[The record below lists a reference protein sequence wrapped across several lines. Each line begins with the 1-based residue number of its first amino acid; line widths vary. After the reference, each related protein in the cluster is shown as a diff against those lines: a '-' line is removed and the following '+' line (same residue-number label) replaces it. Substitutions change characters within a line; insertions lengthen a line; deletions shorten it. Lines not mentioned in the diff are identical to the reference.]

1 MAFQKYILK
10 LFLFSIPFL
19 ILAATYVVYDPFN
32 ILRNTDFFKVQ
43 EGPSRDYISS
53 QLYIN
58 NRNHF
63 HYNAFIFG
71 NSLTIGFRS
80 TAWQPHV
87 PGARIFHFDGA
98 GESLHGIATKIQY
111 IDAMGDSLKYAIVLI
126 DSSILNPVP
135 EEGVIYTKHP
145 DVVHSS
151 WVKFHTDY
159 FISYFNKG
167 YFIKYLD
174 YHTFHK
180 YRPYMS
186 EAISNSKD
194 SIAYPSND
202 LIRSTRERELLDT
215 AMYYKVNRSHFHKR
229 ERAGTE
235 NIPLIAEYQLK
246 LFKDMKAVFD
256 KQHTDYKIILSP
268 LYNQVRFNS
277 HDKEILVRIFGA
289 DHIFDFT
296 GINSYTADM
305 HNYYEEKHFRPHVGA
320 AILADIYGSAN
331 SPSSL
336 ISQKP

>member
-1 MAFQKYILK
+1 MKFQKYIFK
-10 LFLFSIPFL
+10 LFLFSLPL
-19 ILAATYVVYDPFN
+19 LVLAATYVIYDPFK
-32 ILRNTDFFKVQ
+32 ILRNTDYFKVQ

-53 QLYIN
+53 QLYMN
-58 NRNHF
+58 NRNKF

-80 TAWQPHV
+80 TAWQPYI

-111 IDAMGDSLKYAIVLI
+111 IDAMGDSLKYAIVLM

-151 WVKFHTDY
+151 WAKFHLDY
-159 FISYFNKG
+159 FVCYFNKG
-167 YFIKYLD
+167 YFVKYLD

-180 YRPYMS
+180 YRSYMS
-186 EAISNSKD
+186 EAISKSKD
-194 SIAYPSND
+194 SIVYPSND
-202 LIRSTRERELLDT
+202 LIRADRERELQDT
-215 AMYYKVNRSHFHKR
+215 ATYYKVNRSHFHKR
-229 ERAGTE
+229 PRSGTE
-235 NIPLIAEYQLK
+235 NIPLIKEYQAK
-246 LFKDMKAVFD
+246 LFRDMKTVFD

-277 HDKEILVRIFGA
+277 QDKKLLTDIFGVN
-289 DHIFDFT
+289 HIYDFT
-296 GINSYTADM
+296 GVNRYTADM

-320 AILADIYGSAN
+320 SILADIYGGNN
-331 SPSSL
+331 SPSHL
-336 ISQKP
+336 MSQK